1 MGGRLAWSEAGPE
14 PEISELLADPIVHLV
29 MRRDGLTEKDVRA
42 AVHVARGYLGNRVR
56 RAGGSPNT
64 AA

>member
-14 PEISELLADPIVHLV
+14 PKLSEMLADPIVHLV
-29 MRRDGLTEKDVRA
+29 MRRDGLTMDDLHA
-42 AVHVARGYLGNRVR
+42 AVRLGRARLGATAGHDREGR
-56 RAGGSPNT
+56 RP